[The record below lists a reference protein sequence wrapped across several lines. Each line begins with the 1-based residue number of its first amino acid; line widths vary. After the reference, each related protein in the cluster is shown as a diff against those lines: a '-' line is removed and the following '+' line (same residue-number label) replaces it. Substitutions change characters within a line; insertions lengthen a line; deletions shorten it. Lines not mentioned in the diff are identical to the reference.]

1 MEFAP
6 ELMIPDETLSINAGA
21 IVVMGWQS
29 CNQKGSFTNAVLHA
43 LAERYGFDLDT
54 PFCDYPEKIRSIL
67 LHGTDGEKVDVYYEG
82 QRGKGVY
89 PVAFE
94 GLIQNVNRR
103 YRETGSETIK
113 QEYEAFMRITPCKTC
128 GGMRL
133 KKNLLL

>member
-94 GLIQNVNRR
+94 EMCIRDR
-103 YRETGSETIK
+103 S
-113 QEYEAFMRITPCKTC
+113 C
-128 GGMRL
+128 GICSAACYHL
-133 KKNLLL
+133 CDL